1 VWCRKAN
8 SRNFNFCFYPAQCGY
23 LEDPFECE
31 VLYYP
36 KEHETDQRATFDY
49 ALLKLKKAYKKAS
62 DFIPLAASIKDSE
75 EAKWKMLAIYG
86 YPAEKYSRNNYG
98 EEKVSQWGYT
108 RKGGVFG
115 LGENED
121 EIFHKMT
128 TLPGQ
133 SGCPIIEIGPK
144 RCLSIVGIHKGGKN
158 NAEIKG

>member
-1 VWCRKAN
+1 MGT
-8 SRNFNFCFYPAQCGY
+8 P
-23 LEDPFECE
+23 
-31 VLYYP
+31 P
-36 KEHETDQRATFDY
+36 KNIR
-49 ALLKLKKAYKKAS
+49 
-62 DFIPLAASIKDSE
+62 
-75 EAKWKMLAIYG
+75 
-86 YPAEKYSRNNYG
+86 RNNYG

-144 RCLSIVGIHKGGKN
+144 RSLSIVGIHKGGKKCRN
-158 NAEIKG
+158 SRPKNEGQHRQAHHRPTHRNTGTKSQRGQSPNVQD